1 MSDSEENVVVAVR
14 VRPFNDREIERNA
27 KLIID
32 MPDGKSTSIRW
43 FRKHQLLKGIQFL
56 ETLTLITKNQSGS
69 LLITVIGP
77 MMGLKQ
83 RRMDIQRP
91 QTRIMP
97 IRWDFV
103 LSFTTILYRVKII
116 NSYF

>member
-43 FRKHQLLKGIQFL
+43 FRKRQLLKGI
-56 ETLTLITKNQSGS
+56 
-69 LLITVIGP
+69 
-77 MMGLKQ
+77 
-83 RRMDIQRP
+83 
-91 QTRIMP
+91 
-97 IRWDFV
+97 
-103 LSFTTILYRVKII
+103 
-116 NSYF
+116 